1 MTKKEKSV
9 DAVRFG
15 RAIQKHREAHAWT
28 FGQLEQRSGVAK
40 SYLNRLEHGEHP
52 NVSAK
57 KLAGIALAFG
67 LGVDYFCQIAGWL
80 PSQQQTE
87 DLARDETE
95 LIGMLRKIRSP
106 VERREILDNI
116 MGLLRFSTDV
126 DRIVQDRLRLV
137 AEERGEY
144 TEEGEE

>member
-1 MTKKEKSV
+1 MPKKEKSI

-15 RAIQKHREAHAWT
+15 RAIEKHREAHGWT

-40 SYLNRLEHGEHP
+40 SYLSRLEDGQHP

-80 PSQQQTE
+80 PAPE
-87 DLARDETE
+87 EIGDLAADERE

-106 VERREILDNI
+106 IERRELLDNI
-116 MGLLRFSTDV
+116 MGLLRFSADV
-126 DRIVQDRLRLV
+126 DQIVQERLRLV
-137 AEERGEY
+137 AEEQAEY
-144 TEEGEE
+144 TEEDEE